1 MRPIAHVV
9 PAALMELLR
18 TTPLSDGKVGFA
30 WRAAVGPAIER
41 VTAVKLEGDLLIVE
55 TTSAQWANEIKRSSG
70 TILGRL
76 ESFLGKDVVK
86 SITVRRHH
94 R

>member
-18 TTPLSDGKVGFA
+18 TTPLSVGKVGFA
-30 WRAAVGPAIER
+30 WRAVVGPAIER
-41 VTAVKLEGDLLIVE
+41 ATSVKLEGDMLIVE
-55 TTSAQWANEIKRSSG
+55 TTSPQWANEIRRSSA
-70 TILGRL
+70 TILMRL